1 MDAGRA
7 VSVGF
12 ERRQDIGRVSIT
24 RRDGLPRCAR
34 SPTDSRRY
42 ELLAIA
48 WRSGYVRN
56 ERMTI
61 RMRPK
66 RTHDDPDASGTN
78 ARRSGCVRNERTT
91 IRIRQPR

>member
-1 MDAGRA
+1 MNAGRA

-12 ERRQDIGRVSIT
+12 ERRQDIERVSIA

-48 WRSGYVRN
+48 RRSGY
-56 ERMTI
+56 
-61 RMRPK
+61 
-66 RTHDDPDASGTN
+66 
-78 ARRSGCVRNERTT
+78 VRNERTT